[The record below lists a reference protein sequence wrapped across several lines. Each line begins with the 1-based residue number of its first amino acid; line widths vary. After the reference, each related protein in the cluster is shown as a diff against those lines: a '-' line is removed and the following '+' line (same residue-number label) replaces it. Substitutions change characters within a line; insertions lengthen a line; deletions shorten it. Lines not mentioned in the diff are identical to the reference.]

1 MSKRLL
7 LITLGIMVLLSMLV
21 LAVAGKSR
29 FPLINKAVATIV
41 LPIENALTTLGETSD
56 GARGY
61 WRALTKLQ
69 TENEQLKKENA
80 ELRSANTTMASV
92 YAENLQLRSMMGY
105 KAEHPTQKLQVAKV
119 IARNFGDIRDSVYID
134 VGLDKGVQK
143 EMAVVTG
150 DGFVGIVDEV
160 YGDYAKVLLLTSPR
174 CKVGARVIRSD
185 SRAVGVTG
193 GRSTIDGKL
202 IMRHVY
208 RDASIREND
217 VIVTSGFS
225 GNHPENIIIGRVSA
239 VHMDSVGLLQEAEV
253 VPAADISDVERVM
266 VVVDFTPKP
275 KIHISEQG
283 GQAK

>member
-1 MSKRLL
+1 MSKKLL

-41 LPIENALTTLGETSD
+41 MPVENALTTLGETSD
-56 GARGY
+56 GVRGY
-61 WRALTKLQ
+61 WRALTRLQ
-69 TENEQLKKENA
+69 SENEQLKKENA
-80 ELRSANTTMASV
+80 ELRNANISLAAV
-92 YAENLQLRSMMGY
+92 YAENLQLRGMMNY
-105 KAEHPTQKLQVAKV
+105 KAEHPTQKLLVAKV

-134 VGLDKGVQK
+134 VGESKGVKK

-150 DGFVGIVDEV
+150 DGFAGIVDEV

-193 GRSTIDGKL
+193 GRSTVDGKL

-225 GNHPENIIIGRVSA
+225 GNHPENIVIGKVDA
-239 VHMDSVGLLQEAEV
+239 VHMDDVGMLQEAEV
-253 VPAADISDVERVM
+253 IPAADISDVERVM

-275 KIHISEQG
+275 KINISEQG

>member
-1 MSKRLL
+1 
-7 LITLGIMVLLSMLV
+7 MLV

-56 GARGY
+56 GARGN

-69 TENEQLKKENA
+69 TENEQLKRENA

-208 RDASIREND
+208 REASIREND

-266 VVVDFTPKP
+266 VIVDFTPKP